1 MSRKDSKGMFANVLV
16 GLADEVST
24 PSPATSPSPHLL
36 KVAAGVRQLQERGE
50 LADKLLR
57 NADHIIE
64 LDVDAVLPSQIRDR
78 FDGAYEAERL
88 QDLVESMREHGQT
101 TPGLVRPVGGEG
113 GKFQIVFGR
122 RRLAAAKLL
131 GVKFRAIV
139 RDLSDEQAI
148 VIQGEENANRDDLSF
163 IEKCVFALSQ
173 EEAGFKREVI
183 CASLATGKSHVSEML
198 QIARSFPKVV
208 LAGIGAAPETGRR
221 RWAQLAERWSANA
234 DAAGIAERILAE
246 PGLQPLSSDNRFA
259 AVLNA
264 VSPVKKA
271 SASASAADRVQ
282 EVVSKGLTLA
292 VVNYAKAGT
301 RLTFTKAVPDDF
313 VKYLLHR
320 IEGLHEEYL
329 GESQKAQNQSKR
341 ETR

>member
-16 GLADEVST
+16 GLGQEAAST
-24 PSPATSPSPHLL
+24 SLSTSASPHLQ

-57 NADHIIE
+57 DADHIIE
-64 LDVDAVLPSQIRDR
+64 LDVDAILPSHIPDR
-78 FDGAYEAERL
+78 FDGAYDEERL
-88 QDLVESMREHGQT
+88 QDLLTSMREHGQT
-101 TPGLVRPVGGEG
+101 TPGLVRPVSGQG

-131 GVKFRAIV
+131 GIKFKAII

-163 IEKCVFALSQ
+163 IEKCVFALGQ

-198 QIARSFPKVV
+198 QIARSFPKTV
-208 LAGIGAAPETGRR
+208 LTAIGFAPQTGRR
-221 RWAQLAERWSANA
+221 RWAQLAERWSTNA
-234 DAAGIAERILAE
+234 DAVEIAERFLAE
-246 PGLQPLSSDNRFA
+246 PAARSFSSDARFS

-264 VSPVKKA
+264 VSMAESTPT
-271 SASASAADRVQ
+271 AACDRVQ
-282 EVVSKGLTLA
+282 EVVSKGMTLA
-292 VVNYAKAGT
+292 TVNYAKTGT
-301 RLTFTKAVPDDF
+301 KLTFTKAVSDDF
-313 VKYLLHR
+313 VKYLLRR
-320 IEGLHEEYL
+320 IEELHDEYL
-329 GESQKAQNQSKR
+329 GEPHRTAQNQTVPK
-341 ETR
+341 TR

>member
-16 GLADEVST
+16 GLAEEAST
-24 PSPATSPSPHLL
+24 PPLATSPSPHLL

-78 FDGAYEAERL
+78 FDGAYETDRL

-101 TPGLVRPVGGEG
+101 TPGLVRPISGEG

-131 GVKFRAIV
+131 GIKFRAIV

-183 CASLATGKSHVSEML
+183 CASLATGKSHISEML
-198 QIARSFPKVV
+198 QIARSFPKAV

-234 DAAGIAERILAE
+234 DARGIAERILT
-246 PGLQPLSSDNRFA
+246 GSDVQPLSSDNRFA

-264 VSPVKKA
+264 VSTAKEA
-271 SASASAADRVQ
+271 SPAAVDHVQ

-301 RLTFTKAVPDDF
+301 KLTFTKAVPDDF

-329 GESQKAQNQSKR
+329 GETQKAQDQSKR

>member
-1 MSRKDSKGMFANVLV
+1 MSRKDSKGMFANLLV
-16 GLADEVST
+16 GLGQEAST
-24 PSPATSPSPHLL
+24 PPLATSPSPHLL

-64 LDVDAVLPSQIRDR
+64 LDVDVVLPSQIRDR
-78 FDGAYEAERL
+78 FDGAYEADRL
-88 QDLVESMREHGQT
+88 QDLVQSMREHGQT
-101 TPGLVRPVGGEG
+101 TPGLVRPIDGEG

-131 GVKFRAIV
+131 GIKFRAIV

-198 QIARSFPKVV
+198 QVARSFPKAV

-221 RWAQLAERWSANA
+221 RWVQLAERWSANA
-234 DAAGIAERILAE
+234 DAAGIAERVLAE
-246 PGLQPLSSDNRFA
+246 PDVQPLSSDSRFA
-259 AVLNA
+259 AVLSA
-264 VSPVKKA
+264 VSPANKA
-271 SASASAADRVQ
+271 SPHAADLVQ
-282 EVVSKGLTLA
+282 DVVSKGLTLA
-292 VVNYAKAGT
+292 VVNYAKSGT
-301 RLTFTKAVPDDF
+301 KLTFTKAVPDDF
-313 VKYLLHR
+313 VQYLLSR

-329 GESQKAQNQSKR
+329 GKSHKAESQSKR
-341 ETR
+341 EAR

>member
-16 GLADEVST
+16 GLAEEAST
-24 PSPATSPSPHLL
+24 PSAPASPSPHLL

-64 LDVDAVLPSQIRDR
+64 LDVDTVLPSQIRDR
-78 FDGAYEAERL
+78 FDGAYEADRL

-101 TPGLVRPVGGEG
+101 TPGLVRPVDGEG

-198 QIARSFPKVV
+198 QIARSFPKAV
-208 LAGIGAAPETGRR
+208 LADIGAAPETGRR

-234 DAAGIAERILAE
+234 DATEIAKRILAE
-246 PGLQPLSSDNRFA
+246 PDLPPLSSDNRFA
-259 AVLNA
+259 VVLNA
-264 VSPVKKA
+264 VSPAKEA
-271 SASASAADRVQ
+271 SPRAADRVQ

-329 GESQKAQNQSKR
+329 GQSQKAQNQSKR

>member
-16 GLADEVST
+16 GLTEETST
-24 PSPATSPSPHLL
+24 PPHATSPSPHLL

-78 FDGAYEAERL
+78 FDGAYEADRL

-101 TPGLVRPVGGEG
+101 TPGLVRPISGEG

-198 QIARSFPKVV
+198 QIARSFPKNV
-208 LAGIGAAPETGRR
+208 LAVIGAAPETGRR

-234 DAAGIAERILAE
+234 DAAGIAERILRE
-246 PGLQPLSSDNRFA
+246 QDVQPLSSDNRFA
-259 AVLNA
+259 AVLTA
-264 VSPVKKA
+264 LSTAKKTSPA
-271 SASASAADRVQ
+271 TADRVQ

-292 VVNYAKAGT
+292 VVNYAKTGT
-301 RLTFTKAVPDDF
+301 KLTFTKAVPDDF

-329 GESQKAQNQSKR
+329 GETQKAQHQR
-341 ETR
+341 